1 MVGIRVFFR
10 GKIEM
15 KVRHLHVFLV
25 LCTFKFGD
33 CGTVADYYSVLNVKR
48 SATGDETKWAY
59 KKLLQRLH
67 PDKNKVIIYTDSY
80 KMSL

>member
-1 MVGIRVFFR
+1 
-10 GKIEM
+10 M

-33 CGTVADYYSVLNVKR
+33 CGTVADYYSVLNVKK
-48 SATGDETKWAY
+48 SATGDEIKWAY

-80 KMSL
+80 KIYL